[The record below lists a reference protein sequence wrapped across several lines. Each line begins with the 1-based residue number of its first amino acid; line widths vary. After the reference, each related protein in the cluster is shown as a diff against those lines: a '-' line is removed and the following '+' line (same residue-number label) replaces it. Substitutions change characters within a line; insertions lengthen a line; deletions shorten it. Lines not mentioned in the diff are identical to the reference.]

1 MRDLTKAMKALADET
16 RLRILNILLEREC
29 CVCEIIQ
36 TLNISESRASRNLRI
51 LYDAEFLKL
60 RKDGLWTF
68 YSIDKGTTT
77 AYSAEL
83 IEAVR
88 LALADNKLLQ
98 REREMVRR
106 TQRLMLNKVGQVLLP
121 VSEVP
126 AIITERVTGMS
137 CSHQATAKRSETE
150 GAAGRR
156 CK

>member
-1 MRDLTKAMKALADET
+1 MKALADET

-29 CVCEIIQ
+29 CVCEVIQ
-36 TLNISESRASRNLRI
+36 TLDISESRASRNLRI
-51 LYDAEFLKL
+51 LYDAGFLRL

-106 TQRLMLNKVGQVLLP
+106 TQRMMPNMVGQAVLP
-121 VSEVP
+121 M
-126 AIITERVTGMS
+126 RVLS
-137 CSHQATAKRSETE
+137 SNKNN
-150 GAAGRR
+150 
-156 CK
+156 

>member
-1 MRDLTKAMKALADET
+1 MRNLVKAMKALADET

-29 CVCEIIQ
+29 CVCEVIQ
-36 TLNISESRASRNLRI
+36 TLDISESRASRNLRI
-51 LYDAEFLKL
+51 LYDAGFLRL

-106 TQRLMLNKVGQVLLP
+106 TQRMMPNMVGQAVLP
-121 VSEVP
+121 M
-126 AIITERVTGMS
+126 RVLS
-137 CSHQATAKRSETE
+137 SNKNN
-150 GAAGRR
+150 
-156 CK
+156 

>member
-29 CVCEIIQ
+29 CVCEVIQ
-36 TLNISESRASRNLRI
+36 TLDISESRASRNLRI
-51 LYDAEFLKL
+51 LYDAGFLRL

-106 TQRLMLNKVGQVLLP
+106 TQRMMPNMVGQAVLP
-121 VSEVP
+121 V
-126 AIITERVTGMS
+126 RVLS
-137 CSHQATAKRSETE
+137 SNKNN
-150 GAAGRR
+150 
-156 CK
+156 

>member
-1 MRDLTKAMKALADET
+1 MRDLTKAMKALAHET

-29 CVCEIIQ
+29 CVCEVIQ
-36 TLNISESRASRNLRI
+36 TLDISESRASRNLRI
-51 LYDAEFLKL
+51 LYDAGFLRL

-106 TQRLMLNKVGQVLLP
+106 TQRMMPNMVGQAVLP
-121 VSEVP
+121 M
-126 AIITERVTGMS
+126 RVLS
-137 CSHQATAKRSETE
+137 SNKNN
-150 GAAGRR
+150 
-156 CK
+156 